1 MKELRVLV
9 TQAKMGDHRAYETI
23 VRRFQDMAVGYS
35 YTLLGD
41 MGLAED
47 VAQEAFINAFYHL
60 LDLRDPAAFPGWFRR
75 IVSTHVHRFKR
86 RNEVATIPLD
96 KAPELASHGQLGA
109 DPAEMI
115 DQEEMHDEVCAT
127 IAALPKAQRE
137 VVTLFYISS
146 YSQKEISAFL
156 DIPVTTVKMRL
167 YHARKRL
174 KERMI
179 AMIEDDL
186 KKQRPSK
193 NDAFVEKVMNLN
205 DRVIEMDKMLQRI
218 IGEDVDLKT
227 ILTPNP
233 WSIKTDPTQTEQVI
247 INLVVNAC
255 EAMPDGGQ
263 LTIETVNVTL
273 DDCDEPPHFG
283 EQPGEYV
290 LLTVSDTGHGMNDEV
305 LPHIF
310 EPSFTSKEQ
319 SSGLGLATVYDFVKR
334 NKGYIWVCSEEENGT
349 AFQIYLP
356 RSDS

>member
-1 MKELRVLV
+1 VKELRVLV
-9 TQAKMGDHRAYETI
+9 IQAKMGDHHAYETI
-23 VRRFQDMAVGYS
+23 VRRFQDMAVGYG

-41 MGLAED
+41 IDLAED

-60 LDLRDPAAFPGWFRR
+60 PDLLDPTAFPGWFRR
-75 IVSTHVHRFKR
+75 IVSTQVHRLKR

-96 KAPELASHGQLGA
+96 QSPELASHGQLGA
-109 DPAEMI
+109 DPAEVI
-115 DQEEMHDEVCAT
+115 EQREVRGEVHAA
-127 IAALPKAQRE
+127 IAALPRAQRE

-167 YHARKRL
+167 YYARKQL

-179 AMIEDDL
+179 AMIEDNL
-186 KKQRPSK
+186 QKQRPSK
-193 NDAFVEKVMNLN
+193 DDAFVEKVMNLN
-205 DRVIEMDKMLQRI
+205 DRVIEMDKVLQRTI
-218 IGEDVDLKT
+218 SEGVDLKT
-227 ILTPNP
+227 ILAPNP
-233 WSIKTDPTQTEQVI
+233 WSIKADPTQAEQVI

-255 EAMPDGGQ
+255 EAMPHGGR

-273 DDCDEPPHFG
+273 DDRDEPPHFG

-290 LLTVSDTGHGMNDEV
+290 LLTVSDTGLGMSDEV

-310 EPSFTSKEQ
+310 EPSFTTKEKRP
-319 SSGLGLATVYDFVKR
+319 GLGLATVYDFVKR
-334 NKGYIWVCSEEENGT
+334 NKGYIWVCSEEGNGT